1 MTAAA
6 RLQKHRHK
14 LREQHCRR
22 LEVWVATGLI
32 EAARL
37 IAKDQGQPAWEFGQD
52 ALTAH
57 MTRHPALLKTAY
69 ASHFKP
75 STS

>member
-1 MTAAA
+1 
-6 RLQKHRHK
+6 
-14 LREQHCRR
+14 
-22 LEVWVATGLI
+22 LI

-37 IAKDQGQPAWEFGQD
+37 IAKDQGQSVWEFVQD

-57 MTRHPALLKTAY
+57 VTRHPALVKTPY